1 MVFAFLIQHKLSA
14 GEVAWNAILE
24 MVQSFWARVPY
35 IFVGILVFLFFLLIA
50 KIAKGAIRKTSAR
63 TNVDPML
70 AELLS
75 RLSTIA
81 IVFLGLSVAAI
92 VIIPTF
98 RPGDLIAG
106 LGITSVALGFA
117 FKEVLQNFFAG
128 TLLLWQRPFVVGD
141 LICVKDFEGHIE
153 EIKVSTTR
161 INTPDGES
169 VVIPNSELFL
179 NEVIV
184 RTANENRRVRFA
196 VGIAYP
202 ESIEKAR
209 EVIQGCLEKTEGV
222 LTAPVPSVNVVEL
235 ADSSVNFEI
244 LFWIKSKETNL
255 AQTKDKVATNIK
267 HALDNEGIEI
277 PFPHSVV
284 FLHNDSI
291 KQLAKSAAN

>member
-1 MVFAFLIQHKLSA
+1 MFLAFLIQHKLSA
-14 GEVAWNAILE
+14 GEVAWNAILD

-35 IFVGILVFLFFLLIA
+35 IVVGIIIFLLFLLIA
-50 KIAKGAIRKTSAR
+50 RIAKGAIRTTSQR

-70 AELLS
+70 TELLS
-75 RLSTIA
+75 RLSSIA
-81 IVFLGLSVAAI
+81 IIFLGLSVAAI

-98 RPGDLIAG
+98 RPSDLVAG

-128 TLLLWQRPFVVGD
+128 TLLLWQRPFTVGD

-161 INTPDGES
+161 IKTPDGES

-209 EVIQGCLEKTEGV
+209 NVIQACVEKTAGV
-222 LTAPVPSVNVVEL
+222 LAVPNPSVNVVEL
-235 ADSSVNFEI
+235 ADSSVNFEV

-267 HALDNEGIEI
+267 HALDSEGIEI

-291 KQLAKSAAN
+291 KQLTKSAAN